1 MRNRLLIIGILF
13 FIAGCK
19 SKSGVPSGV
28 LAPEKMQVIL
38 WDMMRADQFL
48 ADYVLNKDTSLN
60 KTTESLKY
68 YQQIFAI
75 HKISKEQ
82 FQHSFS
88 FYKTHPILLKT
99 IMDSIAAPPKDT
111 VAKVIK
117 PVPLSDT
124 IIAKPDTTAKLD
136 TTVNRSGKL
145 LPDSTKIR
153 KRIKKLV
160 LN

>member
-1 MRNRLLIIGILF
+1 MRTRLLIFIILF

-28 LAPEKMQVIL
+28 VAPKKMQAIL

-68 YQQIFAI
+68 YQQIFAL

-111 VAKVIK
+111 VAKGVQIMPISDSVI
-117 PVPLSDT
+117 T
-124 IIAKPDTTAKLD
+124 KPDTT
-136 TTVNRSGKL
+136 VNGSGKL

-160 LN
+160 VN